1 MSTVRGKR
9 TILSVPNGRKLS
21 SVVMAAHELKAPL
34 SLIRQ
39 LSLGLETN
47 NIKSSENQRIVEQ
60 IVLTSERALRLTSD
74 LTKSIKLDNALFK
87 LEPINA
93 QRLCEDVVRDMTP
106 LFKANDKEIKIEK
119 KRRSMLLIANSDLL
133 RRILMNF
140 SDNALRYSEGKNVVE
155 IKVGSISKGEI
166 IRVGIRDYGPALS
179 SRALKAIKNKDL
191 ISNAETASRPLS
203 SGLGI
208 YISGQFAEAMNGQ
221 IGAIRHR
228 DGTTFYVDLQ
238 ASRQLRLL

>member
-93 QRLCEDVVRDMTP
+93 QRLCEDVVRDMMP

-155 IKVGSISKGEI
+155 IKVGSILKGEI

-221 IGAIRHR
+221 IGVIRHR